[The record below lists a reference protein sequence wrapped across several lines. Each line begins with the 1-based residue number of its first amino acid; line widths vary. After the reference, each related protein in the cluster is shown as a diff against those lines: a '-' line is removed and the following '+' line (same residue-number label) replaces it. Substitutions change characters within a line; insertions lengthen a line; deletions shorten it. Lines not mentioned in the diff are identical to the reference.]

1 MRIPLAFGYGGRDSS
16 READEISV
24 NAFAE
29 QGQTGQTFSVKRSG
43 TSPMDY
49 YPPYNGGAIT
59 YTIETASSNT
69 GSAQGCY
76 QNGPDVFFVRG
87 GNLLYSVFQ
96 SMGGGLPGEVAVGN
110 ITMPSAVPMTFTPIP
125 ADVNV
130 RSFFL
135 KSTTNAYRVYD
146 MNMTH
151 VTDVDY
157 PATTVPGAAY
167 LDGTF
172 YVMTPLGYIYGSELD
187 DPLTWSGLNVIKAQS
202 MPDSGVALRRM
213 VNYIVAFGEYT
224 TEFFYDAGNPV
235 GSPLLPVTNAVAL
248 VGCSSADSIADT
260 ENTLYFMGVTRQQGR
275 SIYRFNGTIPEKI
288 STPAVDR
295 VISASTLANVSAYF
309 VKMKGH
315 PLYVLTLQDLNV
327 TLVFD
332 SLTNLWH
339 EWTSS
344 IPGTWDTG
352 IS

>member
-1 MRIPLAFGYGGRDSS
+1 MRIPLAFGYGGRDSL

-24 NAFAE
+24 NAFVE
-29 QGQTGQTFSVKRSG
+29 QGQTGQTFTVKRSG

-49 YPPYNGGAIT
+49 YPPNHAGVTYNIDEAIGNPGA
-59 YTIETASSNT
+59 
-69 GSAQGCY
+69 AQGCY

-87 GNLLYSVFQ
+87 GHLLYSVFQ
-96 SMGGGLPGEVAVGN
+96 YMGVGLPGDVAVGN
-110 ITMPSAVPMTFTPIP
+110 IHMAPSKPMTFTPIP
-125 ADVNV
+125 ADVHV

-146 MNMTH
+146 MDMTA

-157 PATTVPGAAY
+157 PAETVPGAAY

-202 MPDSGVALRRM
+202 MPDGGVALRRM

-224 TEFFYDAGNPV
+224 TEFFYDAGNPN

-248 VGCSSADSIADT
+248 VGCSSANSIADT

-275 SIYRFNGTIPEKI
+275 SIYRFNGTIPERI
-288 STPAVDR
+288 STSAVDR
-295 VISASTLANVSAYF
+295 VISASDLSAVNAYF
-309 VKMKGH
+309 IKMKGH
-315 PLYVLTLQDLNV
+315 PLYILTLQDLNV

-344 IPGTWDTG
+344 IPGNWESG

>member
-16 READEISV
+16 RETDEISI

-29 QGQTGQTFSVKRSG
+29 QGQTGQTFAVKRSG

-49 YPPYNGGAIT
+49 YPPYSSGYGG
-59 YTIETASSNT
+59 YSVSSVSSAV
-69 GSAQGCY
+69 GKAQGCY
-76 QNGPDVFFVRG
+76 QNGDDIYFIRG
-87 GNLLYSVFQ
+87 GKLMYVMPTHQGSGSSGQAAFGNATVS
-96 SMGGGLPGEVAVGN
+96 SSLPF
-110 ITMPSAVPMTFTPIP
+110 TFTAIP
-125 ADVNV
+125 ADVHAK
-130 RSFFL
+130 SFFL
-135 KSTTNAYRVYD
+135 KATTEAYRVYD
-146 MNMTH
+146 MVMTK
-151 VTDVDY
+151 VTDTDY

-202 MPDSGVALRRM
+202 MPDGGVALRRM

-288 STPAVDR
+288 STPVVDR
-295 VISASTLANVSAYF
+295 VISDSTLANVSAYF

-315 PLYVLTLQDLNV
+315 PLYVLTLQDLDV

-344 IPGTWDTG
+344 VPSPWTSG
-352 IS
+352 